1 MGVPWMDPSCP
12 RMGNCI
18 VCICLI
24 IGVLLLQKLSMLELA
39 RELLCQHPVWGPMLR
54 M

>member
-1 MGVPWMDPSCP
+1 MDGPLLP
-12 RMGNCI
+12 PDGELH